1 MATTPLS
8 ERKRSV
14 DLNNF
19 SDTEI
24 EELSKKIGDLMSEK
38 VRNCVI
44 DCQKVLQIYGMDI
57 FLQYSLFP
65 IGFPPPM
72 AKSRD
77 IEEEEVDDR
86 VEAMKAEKAKLDAE
100 AEAMSLK
107 DGQVAVNG
115 KKKRGRPKKVIS

>member
-1 MATTPLS
+1 MTTTPLS

-24 EELSKKIGDLMSEK
+24 EELSKKIGDLISDK

-44 DCQKVLQIYGMDI
+44 ECQKVLGIYGMDI
-57 FLQYSLFP
+57 TLQYNLHP
-65 IGFPPPM
+65 IGMPPPM
-72 AKSRD
+72 VKVRE
-77 IEEEEVDDR
+77 IEE
-86 VEAMKAEKAKLDAE
+86 LDAE

-107 DGQVAVNG
+107 EDQVAVNG
-115 KKKRGRPKKVIS
+115 KKKRGRPKKEKV